1 MRNANLTVFCQA
13 QQRMERIA
21 IERVSAAWKRSTEN
35 RPYGGEAQ
43 VVSSAGRP
51 LSNLSAIL
59 KRNFKDYVRLWK
71 LERHR
76 GNPARARADNDQ
88 TIR

>member
-1 MRNANLTVFCQA
+1 
-13 QQRMERIA
+13 MERIA

-59 KRNFKDYVRLWK
+59 KLNIKDYVRLWK
-71 LERHR
+71 LEKTQ
-76 GNPARARADNDQ
+76 GESCSDARRSRPNNSLSIPRQRLAEQ
-88 TIR
+88 